1 MQSTLLHSTPCHQHA
16 RLSFTKPRQPWHSS
30 RASAARLSSRRL
42 CGCSVRSQASPDVAD
57 SSSASQSAASQEAD
71 FFAEQARLNSFANNL
86 GGQRHGSN
94 GSRLD
99 AADLQTG
106 PVTERAF
113 LVGVAE
119 KGHRHKFSYTIGE
132 SLDELGRLAETAGL
146 EVNAVPAAYYAVSV
160 DAAYRPRFLCCFK
173 IPCFICCSSI
183 PRVDSCSSIPC
194 LICCS
199 GIPCFIGCS
208 SIPCFVCCCSIAGL
222 ICYSSMLLKLFLP
235 FVTIAFCYS

>member
-16 RLSFTKPRQPWHSS
+16 RFTFTKPRQPRHSS
-30 RASAARLSSRRL
+30 RASAAKFPCRRA

-71 FFAEQARLNSFANNL
+71 FFAEQARLNTFANNL
-86 GGQRHGSN
+86 GGQRHSSN

-146 EVNAVPAAYYAVSV
+146 EVAPAAYYALFVYPASHSCFV
-160 DAAYRPRFLCCFK
+160 CCLNLPCFNGCSS
-173 IPCFICCSSI
+173 IACFICCSSTA
-183 PRVDSCSSIPC
+183 
-194 LICCS
+194 
-199 GIPCFIGCS
+199 
-208 SIPCFVCCCSIAGL
+208 CFVCCSI
-222 ICYSSMLLKLFLP
+222 IPCCIFLLQHTVLQ
-235 FVTIAFCYS
+235 